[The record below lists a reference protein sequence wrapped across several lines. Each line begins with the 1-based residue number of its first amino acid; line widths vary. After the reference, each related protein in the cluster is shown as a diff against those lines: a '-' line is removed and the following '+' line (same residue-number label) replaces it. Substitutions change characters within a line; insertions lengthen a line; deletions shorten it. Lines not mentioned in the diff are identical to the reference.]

1 MRGGGIMASVMVDI
15 VCPCGKLL
23 RTKRSDTNMLG
34 KSSGNQVCPN
44 CKKRVYWDV
53 SKDKAYTSYK

>member
-1 MRGGGIMASVMVDI
+1 MASVKVDI

-44 CKKRVYWDV
+44 CKNVCIGM
-53 SKDKAYTSYK
+53 